1 MFGLDPLFAQKMGR
15 QTHHR
20 LKVNT
25 PQTED
30 FFSKVTGLSPFP
42 SMQMPY
48 SEDPL

>member
-1 MFGLDPLFAQKMGR
+1 MFGLDPLFAQEMGR
-15 QTHHR
+15 QTRHR
-20 LKVNT
+20 LTVNT

-30 FFSKVTGLSPFP
+30 FFSKATGLLPFL